1 MADLELFIGNKN
13 YSSWSFRPWIAL
25 THKEVPFRETLV
37 PFDFDNGNP
46 KFQAFSP
53 SRKVPVL
60 KDGDLTVW
68 DSLAILE
75 YVAEL
80 FPEAGFWP
88 KDRSDRAR
96 ARAISAEMHSGFPD
110 LRGAC
115 PMNMR
120 RPSETLHVNAAVKAD
135 VARIVDIWQECLDRS
150 GGPFLF
156 GDFTIADAMYAPVV
170 SRFATYQLSDARVVA
185 AYGAAMTGT
194 SAWQAWQ
201 EEAVKEPWTVAVD
214 EV

>member
-1 MADLELFIGNKN
+1 MSNLRLFIGNKN
-13 YSSWSFRPWIAL
+13 YSSWSFRPWIAMK
-25 THKEVPFRETLV
+25 HKEIPFQETLV
-37 PFDFDNGNP
+37 PFDFENSNP
-46 KFQAFSP
+46 EFVAFSP

-75 YVAEL
+75 YLAEL
-80 FPEAGFWP
+80 FPEAGLWP
-88 KDRSDRAR
+88 EGSGQRATARSVT
-96 ARAISAEMHSGFPD
+96 AEMHSGFAA

-120 RPSETLHVNAAVKAD
+120 RTPGALDASDAVKAD
-135 VARIVDIWQECLDRS
+135 VARIVGMWNDCLEQS

-156 GDFTIADAMYAPVV
+156 GAFTIADAMYAPVV
-170 SRFATYQLSDARVVA
+170 SRFATYELSDDPAVRH
-185 AYGAAMTGT
+185 YHGAITGT
-194 SAWQAWQ
+194 EAWKIWLEDALKETWVV
-201 EEAVKEPWTVAVD
+201 EEG